1 PTFLDLPHD
10 HYFTDSEYSYYAV
23 SKDSTDMCTV
33 RPSRHWCLLAKIVAE
48 QSWPLRPMYLVKDTT
63 GQTFLAAFHYNDRTL
78 FSEVWKKGLVGSTI
92 CVMYANFHQ
101 FVDGQVGVRLEEP
114 ESVKILPFGL
124 EELITA
130 SELFQA
136 PCSSPVTCALCGG
149 GASKRCSRCSTVFYC
164 SQICQARDW
173 KAKHKNECTVIQQMK
188 KWSEFNWDQYDAYRG
203 FTGNAINL
211 QATSFMLIQYSF
223 QTSAQITRA
232 LLHQQVFPFHFL
244 QRTSG
249 SHSRTYS

>member
-1 PTFLDLPHD
+1 TQVFFPTFLDLPHD
-10 HYFTDSEYSYYAV
+10 HYFTDSECSYYAV

-33 RPSRHWCLLAKIVAE
+33 RPSRHWCLLAEIVAV

-130 SELFQA
+130 SELFRA
-136 PCSSPVTCALCGG
+136 PCSSPVTCAFCGG

-188 KWSEFNWDQYDAYRG
+188 KWSEFSWDQYDAYRG
-203 FTGNAINL
+203 FTGNATNL
-211 QATSFMLIQYSF
+211 QATSFMLIQSSL

-232 LLHQQVFPFHFL
+232 LHQQAFPFHFL

-249 SHSRTYS
+249 SH